1 MNKVAVVT
9 GASRGIGKSIA
20 IKLAKLGYEVVINY
34 NNSEKDANDTLE
46 IVNKYS
52 KGLLIKADVSDTKE
66 VKNMVDKISERY
78 DHIDLLVN
86 NAGAIIR
93 PSNWDKITDEDFD
106 NTININAKGVY
117 NCIRQMKN
125 LFNKN
130 SISHIVNLASTVGEN
145 GAAAVIAY
153 SAAKAAVIN
162 MTISFA
168 KEFAPN
174 ITVNAVAPGNI
185 DTDMTTSAGKELIN
199 WVLDNTPMKRL
210 GTPDEVAELVAF
222 LGSDKANFITGQ
234 VINIDGGYALGN

>member
-1 MNKVAVVT
+1 MDKVALVT

-20 IKLAKLGYEVVINY
+20 IKLAKLGYAVIINY
-34 NNSEKDANDTLE
+34 KSSEEDAKDTLD

-52 KGLLIKADVSDTKE
+52 RGLLIKADVSDIKDI
-66 VKNMVDKISERY
+66 KNMADKISEEY

-86 NAGAIIR
+86 NAGSIIR
-93 PSNWDKITDEDFD
+93 PGNWDKISDEDFD

-117 NCIRQMKN
+117 NCIRYMKS
-125 LFNKN
+125 LFNKDN
-130 SISHIVNLASTVGEN
+130 ICHIVNIASTVGEN
-145 GAAAVIAY
+145 GAAGVIAY

-185 DTDMTTSAGKELIN
+185 DTDMTTGAGKDFID
-199 WVLDNTPMKRL
+199 WVVDNTPMKRL
-210 GTPDEVAELVAF
+210 GTPDEVAEIVAF

>member
-1 MNKVAVVT
+1 MDKVALVT

-20 IKLAKLGYEVVINY
+20 IKLAKLGYAVIINY
-34 NNSEKDANDTLE
+34 KSSEEDAKDTLD

-52 KGLLIKADVSDTKE
+52 RGLLIKADVSDIKDI
-66 VKNMVDKISERY
+66 KNMADKISEEY

-86 NAGAIIR
+86 NAGSIIR
-93 PSNWDKITDEDFD
+93 PGNWDKISDEDFD

-117 NCIRQMKN
+117 NCIRYMKS
-125 LFNKN
+125 LFNKDN
-130 SISHIVNLASTVGEN
+130 ICHIVNIASTVGEN
-145 GAAAVIAY
+145 GAAGVIAY

-185 DTDMTTSAGKELIN
+185 DTDMTTGAGKDLID
-199 WVLDNTPMKRL
+199 WVVDNTPMKRL
-210 GTPDEVAELVAF
+210 GTPDEVAEIVAF

>member
-1 MNKVAVVT
+1 MDKVALVT
-9 GASRGIGKSIA
+9 GSSRGIGKSIA
-20 IKLAKLGYEVVINY
+20 IKLAKLGYTVIINY
-34 NNSEKDANDTLE
+34 KSSEEDAKDTLD

-52 KGLLIKADVSDTKE
+52 KGLLIKADVSDIKDI
-66 VKNMVDKISERY
+66 KNMADKISEEY

-86 NAGAIIR
+86 NAGSIIR
-93 PSNWDKITDEDFD
+93 PGNWDKISDEDFD

-117 NCIRQMKN
+117 NCIRYMKS

-130 SISHIVNLASTVGEN
+130 NICHIVNIASTVGEN
-145 GAAAVIAY
+145 GAAGVIAY

-185 DTDMTTSAGKELIN
+185 DTDMTIGAGKELID
-199 WVLDNTPMKRL
+199 WVIHNTPMKRL
-210 GTPDEVAELVAF
+210 GTPDEVAEIVAF